1 MAVRFVNKEQLI
13 SSKLSQ
19 KASES
24 KKALYGL
31 LACACVLFVFVISAF
46 LIMSHAEV
54 AKDIT
59 ELANLCVMAF
69 AALATTLITGQA
81 VVDFKGMSVLQHLDE
96 YQHIDSNAEA
106 PDVEVN
112 QRVFKP
118 RYFDDHS
125 L

>member
-1 MAVRFVNKEQLI
+1 
-13 SSKLSQ
+13 
-19 KASES
+19 
-24 KKALYGL
+24 
-31 LACACVLFVFVISAF
+31 
-46 LIMSHAEV
+46 
-54 AKDIT
+54 
-59 ELANLCVMAF
+59 MAF